1 MAGPTLLAALLILG
15 AGMAQGQTAPKAAPK
30 KAAAPAA
37 KAPAKKAATPVAK
50 APAKKKAATPAKK
63 TTKKRVV
70 SRPLRQTVPAAERYR
85 QIQQALIDKGY
96 LQGSASGAWGQD
108 SVAALRQFQAD
119 QKLDGSGKINALTL
133 IRLGLGPKRDP
144 AVQNGRLPEAA
155 PKTEP

>member
-1 MAGPTLLAALLILG
+1 MAGPTILAALLILG
-15 AGMAQGQTAPKAAPK
+15 AGMAQGQTAPKTAPK
-30 KAAAPAA
+30 KT
-37 KAPAKKAATPVAK
+37 AT
-50 APAKKKAATPAKK
+50 TPKK

-70 SRPLRQTVPAAERYR
+70 SGPVRPAQPTAERYR

-96 LQGSASGAWGQD
+96 LEGSATGAWEQD
-108 SVAALRQFQAD
+108 SVAALRRFQTD
-119 QKLDGSGKINALTL
+119 QKLEASGKINALTL

>member
-1 MAGPTLLAALLILG
+1 MGQRETPGRRDDGDAGRRESRQPRELAQPPGCVGLDI
-15 AGMAQGQTAPKAAPK
+15 
-30 KAAAPAA
+30 
-37 KAPAKKAATPVAK
+37 
-50 APAKKKAATPAKK
+50 
-63 TTKKRVV
+63 
-70 SRPLRQTVPAAERYR
+70 AAEEHLFCDGHIEELVEEPGSPALPFRDYRSQRYR